1 MPPPHAGYAGKEHAS
16 NELVKHPA
24 EFKRPFYTVQDDLAV
39 SWAVERIVG
48 KPSFNKSTEA

>member
-1 MPPPHAGYAGKEHAS
+1 MPPHAGYAGKEHAS